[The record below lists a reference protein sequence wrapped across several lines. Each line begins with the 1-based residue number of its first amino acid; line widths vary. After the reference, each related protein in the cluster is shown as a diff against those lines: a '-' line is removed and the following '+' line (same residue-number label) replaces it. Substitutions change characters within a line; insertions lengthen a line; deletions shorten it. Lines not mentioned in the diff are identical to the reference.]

1 MGQINFENILK
12 FVKLFRSS
20 FSFIDFELSSK
31 NLIRSLFSNQ
41 HYSNRRGRWALLKQL
56 FNIVWCSCWILI
68 LAVTIMCMLI
78 WIPLK
83 FKRPYMPM
91 LPSSAMLGKHAGFL
105 SLSLS
110 LSLSLCGCVACLHV
124 PKNMTLK
131 GNCWQ
136 NNCSPVIQDW
146 EDSPSTILP
155 LLQEFMENG
164 LRVWIF
170 R

>member
-1 MGQINFENILK
+1 MMKQINFENILK
-12 FVKLFRSS
+12 LVKLFSSS
-20 FSFIDFELSSK
+20 FSFIDYELSSK
-31 NLIRSLFSNQ
+31 NLIRSLFLNQ
-41 HYSNRRGRWALLKQL
+41 HYSNGRGRWALLKQL

-91 LPSSAMLGKHAGFL
+91 LPNSAMIGKHAGSF

-110 LSLSLCGCVACLHV
+110 LSLFVGVLHV
-124 PKNMTLK
+124 SMCPRTWLLTVTVD
-131 GNCWQ
+131 
-136 NNCSPVIQDW
+136 NNCSDVIEKW